1 MLKDFHSNTK
11 NIRNFSIIAHIDHG
25 KSTIADRLLEYT
37 GTISERERKEQILD
51 DMDLEREK
59 GITIKSK
66 AVRLHY
72 QAKDENEYVLNLID
86 TPGHV
91 DFSYEVSRSLAACE
105 GALLIVDASQG
116 VQAQTVA
123 NIHLAV
129 KNNLKIILI
138 INKIDLT
145 TANPEKVIKEI
156 KNIPELKVEVK
167 KEEVILASA
176 KEGIGTLDILEA
188 IVNKIPPPSGEIN
201 LPLRALI
208 FDSIYNPYQ
217 GTIVYVKVV
226 DGIIKPGIIIQTM
239 SNEKNY
245 EVAEVGVFRP
255 KMQPTRKLIAGEVGY
270 IKAGFK
276 NIKDT
281 QVGDTIT
288 DASNP
293 AQQILPG
300 YKKVTPMV
308 FCSIYPI
315 DNNDY
320 ENLKVAIE
328 KLKLNDAS
336 LFSEPETS
344 QALGFGFRCGF
355 LGLLHMEIIQ
365 ERLEREYD
373 ISLIATTPSV
383 MYQIT
388 KKNGEIIKVSNP
400 ASFPSKIEIEKIEEP
415 YVKVNII
422 TPSQYIGGI
431 MDLVQDRRGTFRNME
446 YIDERRANLDYNLPL
461 NEIILDFY
469 DKLKSRSSGYASL
482 DYEFIDYKQSDLIK
496 VDILV
501 NHELVDALSFIVHKD
516 KAYYRAK
523 KIVEKLKEIIPRQ
536 LYEVPIQATIERKII
551 ARETIKALK
560 KDVLSKCY
568 GGDITRKRKLLEKQ
582 KAGKKRM
589 KRLGK
594 VEIPQEAFLGILK
607 ID

>member
-1 MLKDFHSNTK
+1 MVKDYHCNIE

-37 GTISERERKEQILD
+37 GTISEREKREQILD

-66 AVRLHY
+66 AVRLYYHS
-72 QAKDENEYVLNLID
+72 KDGEEYILNLID

-116 VQAQTVA
+116 VQAQTIA
-123 NIHLAV
+123 NINLAL
-129 KNNLKIILI
+129 KSNLKIIPV

-145 TANPEKVIKEI
+145 SANPDRVIQEVKNISEI
-156 KNIPELKVEVK
+156 KD
-167 KEEVILASA
+167 EEIILASA
-176 KEGIGTLDILEA
+176 KEGIGTSDILEA
-188 IVNKIPPPSGEIN
+188 IVNKIPPPKGSSN

-208 FDSIYNPYQ
+208 FDSVYNPYK

-226 DGIIKPGIIIQTM
+226 DGVIKPGMFIQTM
-239 SNEKNY
+239 SNDIKY
-245 EVAEVGVFRP
+245 EVAEIGIFRP
-255 KMQPTRKLIAGEVGY
+255 KMQPIKKLTAGEVGY
-270 IKAGFK
+270 IMAGFK

-281 QVGDTIT
+281 QVGDTII

-293 AQQILPG
+293 SQKSLPG
-300 YKKVTPMV
+300 YKKVTPLV

-315 DNNDY
+315 DNKEY
-320 ENLKVAIE
+320 ENLKVALE
-328 KLKLNDAS
+328 KLKLNDSS
-336 LFSEPETS
+336 LFSEAETS
-344 QALGFGFRCGF
+344 EALGFGFRCGF

-373 ISLIATTPSV
+373 LGLIATTPSV
-383 MYQIT
+383 MYQVT
-388 KKNGEIIKVSNP
+388 NKNGEVVKISNP
-400 ASFPSKIEIEKIEEP
+400 SSFPSKNEIQNIEEP
-415 YVKVNII
+415 YVKVNIV
-422 TPSQYIGGI
+422 TPSKCIGGI
-431 MDLVQDRRGTFRNME
+431 MDLVQERRGSFKNME
-446 YIDERRANLDYNLPL
+446 YIDEKILRLDYELPL

-469 DKLKSRSSGYASL
+469 DKLKSISSGYASL
-482 DYEFIDYKQSDLIK
+482 DYELIGYQPSELAK

-501 NHELVDALSFIVHKD
+501 NHKLVDALSFIVHKD
-516 KAYYRAK
+516 KAYTRGR
-523 KIVEKLKEIIPRQ
+523 KIVEKLKDIIPRHMF
-536 LYEVPIQATIERKII
+536 EVPLQATVEGKII

-560 KDVLSKCY
+560 KDVTAKCY
-568 GGDITRKRKLLEKQ
+568 GGDISRKRKLLEKQ

-589 KRLGK
+589 KKIGK

-607 ID
+607 I

>member
-1 MLKDFHSNTK
+1 MVKDYHCSME

-37 GTISERERKEQILD
+37 GTISEREKREQVLD

-66 AVRLHY
+66 AVRLYYHS
-72 QAKDENEYVLNLID
+72 QDGKEYILNLID

-116 VQAQTVA
+116 VQAQTAA
-123 NIHLAV
+123 NINLAL
-129 KNNLKIILI
+129 KSNLKIIPV
-138 INKIDLT
+138 INKIDLS
-145 TANPEKVIKEI
+145 TANPDRVMQELQNISEI
-156 KNIPELKVEVK
+156 KG
-167 KEEVILASA
+167 EEIILASA
-176 KEGIGTLDILEA
+176 KEGIGTSDILEA
-188 IVNKIPPPSGEIN
+188 IVKKIPPPKGSSN

-208 FDSIYNPYQ
+208 FDSIYNPYK

-226 DGIIKPGIIIQTM
+226 DGVIEPGMIIQTM
-239 SNEKNY
+239 SNDIKY
-245 EVAEVGVFRP
+245 EVAEIGIFRP
-255 KMQPTRKLIAGEVGY
+255 KMQPIKKLTAGEVEY
-270 IKAGFK
+270 IIAGFK

-281 QVGDTIT
+281 QVGDTII

-293 AQQILPG
+293 AREGLPG
-300 YKKVTPMV
+300 YKKVTPLV
-308 FCSIYPI
+308 FCSIYPV
-315 DNNDY
+315 DNKEF
-320 ENLKVAIE
+320 ENLKIALE
-328 KLKLNDAS
+328 KLKLNDSS

-344 QALGFGFRCGF
+344 EALGFGFRCGF

-365 ERLEREYD
+365 ERLEREYS
-373 ISLIATTPSV
+373 INLIATTPSV
-383 MYQIT
+383 MYQVF
-388 KKNGEIIKVSNP
+388 KKNGEILKISNP
-400 ASFPSKIEIEKIEEP
+400 VSLPPRNEIEKIEEP

-422 TPSQYIGGI
+422 TPSKCIGGI
-431 MDLVQDRRGTFRNME
+431 MDLVQERRGSFKNME
-446 YIDERRANLDYNLPL
+446 YIDEKILRLDYHLPL

-469 DKLKSRSSGYASL
+469 DKLKSISSGYASL
-482 DYEFIDYKQSDLIK
+482 DYEIIGYQPSELAK

-501 NHELVDALSFIVHKD
+501 NHQLVDALSFIVHKD
-516 KAYYRAK
+516 KAYKRAR

-536 LYEVPIQATIERKII
+536 MYEVPLQATIESKII

-560 KDVLSKCY
+560 KDVTAKCY

-589 KRLGK
+589 KKIGK

-607 ID
+607 I

>member
-1 MLKDFHSNTK
+1 MLEDYHCNIE

-37 GTISERERKEQILD
+37 GTISGREKREQVLD

-66 AVRLHY
+66 AVRLYY
-72 QAKDENEYVLNLID
+72 QSKDGKKYILNLID

-116 VQAQTVA
+116 VQAQTIA
-123 NIHLAV
+123 NINLAL
-129 KNNLKIILI
+129 KNNLKIVPVV
-138 INKIDLT
+138 NKIDLT
-145 TANPEKVIKEI
+145 TANPDRVIQELKNISEI
-156 KNIPELKVEVK
+156 KV
-167 KEEVILASA
+167 EEVILASA
-176 KEGIGTLDILEA
+176 KEGIGTSEILET
-188 IVNKIPPPSGEIN
+188 IINKIPSPKGNPN
-201 LPLRALI
+201 KPLRALI
-208 FDSIYNPYQ
+208 FDSVYNSYK

-226 DGIIKPGIIIQTM
+226 DGVIKPGMVIQTM
-239 SNEKNY
+239 SNNLKY
-245 EVAEVGVFRP
+245 EVIEIGIFRP
-255 KMQPTRKLIAGEVGY
+255 KMQAIKTLTAGEVGY
-270 IKAGFK
+270 IIAGFK

-281 QVGDTIT
+281 HVGDTIT

-293 AQQILPG
+293 SRESLPG
-300 YKKVTPMV
+300 YKKVTPLV

-315 DNNDY
+315 DNKEY
-320 ENLKVAIE
+320 ENLKTALE
-328 KLKLNDAS
+328 KLKLNDSS
-336 LFSEPETS
+336 LFSEAETS
-344 QALGFGFRCGF
+344 EALGFGFRCGF

-373 ISLIATTPSV
+373 INLIATTPSV
-383 MYQIT
+383 MYQLT
-388 KKNGEIIKVSNP
+388 KRNGETIKISNP
-400 ASFPSKIEIEKIEEP
+400 TSFPPKNEILKIEEP

-422 TPSQYIGGI
+422 TPSNCIGGI
-431 MDLVQDRRGTFRNME
+431 MDLVQERRGSFKNME
-446 YIDERRANLDYNLPL
+446 YIDEKILKLDYELPL

-469 DKLKSRSSGYASL
+469 DKLKSISSGYASL
-482 DYEFIDYKQSDLIK
+482 DYELAGYQPSELSK

-501 NHELVDALSFIVHKD
+501 NHQLVDALSFVVHKD
-516 KAYYRAK
+516 KAYNRGR

-536 LYEVPIQATIERKII
+536 MYEVPLQATIEGKII

-560 KDVLSKCY
+560 KDVTAKCY

-589 KRLGK
+589 KKIGR

>member
-1 MLKDFHSNTK
+1 MLKDYHCSIE

-25 KSTIADRLLEYT
+25 KSTIADRLLEFT
-37 GTISERERKEQILD
+37 GTISEREKREQILD

-66 AVRLHY
+66 AVRLYY
-72 QAKDENEYVLNLID
+72 QSKDGKKYILNLID

-116 VQAQTVA
+116 VQAQTIA
-123 NIHLAV
+123 NINLAL
-129 KNNLKIILI
+129 KSNLKIIPI

-145 TANPEKVIKEI
+145 SANPNRVIQEVKSISEIKE
-156 KNIPELKVEVK
+156 
-167 KEEVILASA
+167 EEIILASA
-176 KEGIGTLDILEA
+176 KEGIGTSDILEA
-188 IVNKIPPPSGEIN
+188 IVNKIPPPKGNSN
-201 LPLRALI
+201 QPLRALI
-208 FDSIYNPYQ
+208 FDSVYNPYK

-226 DGIIKPGIIIQTM
+226 DGVIKPGMVIQTM
-239 SNEKNY
+239 SNNIKY
-245 EVAEVGVFRP
+245 EVVEIGIFRP
-255 KMQPTRKLIAGEVGY
+255 KMQPIKKLTAGEVGY
-270 IKAGFK
+270 IIAGFK

-281 QVGDTIT
+281 QVGDTII

-293 AQQILPG
+293 SQESLPG
-300 YKKVTPMV
+300 YKKVTPLV

-315 DNNDY
+315 DNKEY
-320 ENLKVAIE
+320 ENLKIAIE
-328 KLKLNDAS
+328 KLKLNDSS
-336 LFSEPETS
+336 LFSEAETS
-344 QALGFGFRCGF
+344 EALGFGFRCGF

-373 ISLIATTPSV
+373 LGLIATTPSV
-383 MYQIT
+383 MYQVT
-388 KKNGEIIKVSNP
+388 KKNGEKLKISNP
-400 ASFPSKIEIEKIEEP
+400 SSFPSKNDIGKIEEP

-422 TPSQYIGGI
+422 TPSKCVGGI
-431 MDLVQDRRGTFRNME
+431 MELVQVRRGSFKNME
-446 YIDERRANLDYNLPL
+446 YIDEKILRLDYELPL

-469 DKLKSRSSGYASL
+469 DKLKSISSGYASL
-482 DYEFIDYKQSDLIK
+482 DYEIIGYQPSELEK

-501 NHELVDALSFIVHKD
+501 NHQLVDALSFIVHKD
-516 KAYYRAK
+516 KAYTRGR

-536 LYEVPIQATIERKII
+536 MYEVPLQATIESKII

-560 KDVLSKCY
+560 KDVTAKCY

-589 KRLGK
+589 KKVGK

-607 ID
+607 I

>member
-1 MLKDFHSNTK
+1 MLEDYHCNIE

-37 GTISERERKEQILD
+37 GTISEREKREQVLD

-66 AVRLHY
+66 AVRLYY
-72 QAKDENEYVLNLID
+72 QSKDGKKYILNLID

-116 VQAQTVA
+116 VQAQTIA
-123 NIHLAV
+123 NINLAL
-129 KNNLKIILI
+129 KSNLKIIPVV
-138 INKIDLT
+138 NKIDLN
-145 TANPEKVIKEI
+145 TANPDRVIQELKNISEI
-156 KNIPELKVEVK
+156 KV
-167 KEEVILASA
+167 EEVILASA
-176 KEGIGTLDILEA
+176 KEGIGTSEILET
-188 IVNKIPPPSGEIN
+188 IINKIPPPKGN
-201 LPLRALI
+201 PNKPLRALI
-208 FDSIYNPYQ
+208 FDSVYNSYK

-226 DGIIKPGIIIQTM
+226 DGVIKPGMVIQTM
-239 SNEKNY
+239 SNNLKY
-245 EVAEVGVFRP
+245 EVIEIGIFRP
-255 KMQPTRKLIAGEVGY
+255 KMQAIKTLTAGEVGY
-270 IKAGFK
+270 IMAGFK

-281 QVGDTIT
+281 HVGDTIT

-293 AQQILPG
+293 SRESLPG
-300 YKKVTPMV
+300 YKKVTPLV

-315 DNNDY
+315 DNKEY
-320 ENLKVAIE
+320 ENLKTALE
-328 KLKLNDAS
+328 KLKLNDSS
-336 LFSEPETS
+336 LFSEAETS
-344 QALGFGFRCGF
+344 EALGFGFRCGF

-373 ISLIATTPSV
+373 INLIATTPSV
-383 MYQIT
+383 MYQLT
-388 KKNGEIIKVSNP
+388 KRNGETIKISNP
-400 ASFPSKIEIEKIEEP
+400 TSFPPKNEILKIEEP

-422 TPSQYIGGI
+422 TPSNCIGGI
-431 MDLVQDRRGTFRNME
+431 MDLVQERRGSFKNME
-446 YIDERRANLDYNLPL
+446 YIDEKIIKLDYELPL

-469 DKLKSRSSGYASL
+469 DKLKSISSGYASL
-482 DYEFIDYKQSDLIK
+482 DYELAGYQPSELAK

-501 NHELVDALSFIVHKD
+501 NHQLVDALSFVVHKD
-516 KAYYRAK
+516 KAYNRGR

-536 LYEVPIQATIERKII
+536 MYEVPLQATIEGKII

-560 KDVLSKCY
+560 KDVTAKCY

-589 KRLGK
+589 KKIGR

>member
-1 MLKDFHSNTK
+1 MVKDYHCNIE

-37 GTISERERKEQILD
+37 GTISEREKREQILD

-66 AVRLHY
+66 AVRLYYHSKGE
-72 QAKDENEYVLNLID
+72 KDYILNLID

-116 VQAQTVA
+116 VQAQTIA
-123 NIHLAV
+123 NINLAL
-129 KNNLKIILI
+129 KSNLKIIPI

-145 TANPEKVIKEI
+145 SANPDRVIQEVKNISEIKE
-156 KNIPELKVEVK
+156 
-167 KEEVILASA
+167 EEIILASA
-176 KEGIGTLDILEA
+176 KEGIGTSDILEA
-188 IVNKIPPPSGEIN
+188 IVNKIPAPKGSSN

-208 FDSIYNPYQ
+208 FDSVYNSYK
-217 GTIVYVKVV
+217 GTIVYVRVV
-226 DGIIKPGIIIQTM
+226 DGVIKPGMIIQTM
-239 SNEKNY
+239 SNNIKY
-245 EVAEVGVFRP
+245 EVIEIGIFRP
-255 KMQPTRKLIAGEVGY
+255 KMQPIKKLVAGEVGY
-270 IKAGFK
+270 IIAGFK

-281 QVGDTIT
+281 TVGDTIA

-293 AQQILPG
+293 SRKSLPG
-300 YKKVTPMV
+300 YKKVTPLV

-315 DNNDY
+315 DNKEY
-320 ENLKVAIE
+320 ENLKVALE
-328 KLKLNDAS
+328 KLKLNDSS

-344 QALGFGFRCGF
+344 EALGFGFRCGF

-373 ISLIATTPSV
+373 LGLIATTPSV
-383 MYQIT
+383 MYQVT
-388 KKNGEIIKVSNP
+388 KKNGEVVKISNP
-400 ASFPSKIEIEKIEEP
+400 SSFPSKNEIQKIEEP

-422 TPSQYIGGI
+422 TPSKCIGGI
-431 MDLVQDRRGTFRNME
+431 MDLVQERRGSFKNME
-446 YIDERRANLDYNLPL
+446 YIDEKILRLDYELPL

-469 DKLKSRSSGYASL
+469 DKLKSISSGYASL
-482 DYEFIDYKQSDLIK
+482 DYELIGYQPSELAK

-501 NHELVDALSFIVHKD
+501 NHQLVDALSFVVHKD
-516 KAYYRAK
+516 KAYTRGR
-523 KIVEKLKEIIPRQ
+523 KIVEKLKEIIPRHM
-536 LYEVPIQATIERKII
+536 YEVPLQATVEGNII

-560 KDVLSKCY
+560 KDVTAKCY

-589 KRLGK
+589 KKIGK

-607 ID
+607 I

>member
-72 QAKDENEYVLNLID
+72 RAKDGNEYVLNLID

-116 VQAQTVA
+116 VQAQTLA

-138 INKIDLT
+138 INKIDLA
-145 TANPEKVIKEI
+145 TADTEKVNQEL
-156 KNIPELKVEVK
+156 KNIPELKE
-167 KEEVILASA
+167 EEVILASA
-176 KEGIGTLDILEA
+176 KEGIGTSDILEA
-188 IVNKIPPPSGEIN
+188 IVNKIPPPSGELN

-239 SNEKNY
+239 SNERKY

-255 KMQPTRKLIAGEVGY
+255 NMEPTKKLIAGEVGY

-293 AQQILPG
+293 ARKSLSG
-300 YKKVTPMV
+300 YKKVTPLV

-315 DNNDY
+315 DNKEY
-320 ENLKVAIE
+320 ENLKAALE
-328 KLKLNDAS
+328 KLKLNDSS

-373 ISLIATTPSV
+373 LNLIATTPSV

-388 KKNGEIIKVSNP
+388 KKDGKTIKISNP

-431 MDLVQDRRGTFRNME
+431 MDLVQDRRGTFKNME
-446 YIDERRANLDYNLPL
+446 YIDEKRAILDYDLPL

-482 DYEFIDYKQSDLIK
+482 DYEFISYKQSDLIK
-496 VDILV
+496 VDILA
-501 NHELVDALSFIVHKD
+501 NHEIVDALSFIVHKD
-516 KAYYRAK
+516 KAYYRAR

-536 LYEVPIQATIERKII
+536 LYQVPIQAAIERKII

-560 KDVLSKCY
+560 KDVIAKCY

-607 ID
+607 IE

>member
-1 MLKDFHSNTK
+1 MLEDYHCNIE

-37 GTISERERKEQILD
+37 GTISEREKREQVLD

-66 AVRLHY
+66 AVRLYY
-72 QAKDENEYVLNLID
+72 QSKDGKKYILNLID

-116 VQAQTVA
+116 VQAQTIA
-123 NIHLAV
+123 NINLAL
-129 KNNLKIILI
+129 KSNLKIIPVV
-138 INKIDLT
+138 NKIDLT
-145 TANPEKVIKEI
+145 TANPDRVIQELKNISEI
-156 KNIPELKVEVK
+156 KV
-167 KEEVILASA
+167 EEVILASA
-176 KEGIGTLDILEA
+176 KEGIGTSDILET
-188 IVNKIPPPSGEIN
+188 IINKIPPPKGN
-201 LPLRALI
+201 PNKPLRALI
-208 FDSIYNPYQ
+208 FDSVYNSYK

-226 DGIIKPGIIIQTM
+226 DGVIKPGMVIQTM
-239 SNEKNY
+239 SNNLKY
-245 EVAEVGVFRP
+245 EVIEIGIFRP
-255 KMQPTRKLIAGEVGY
+255 KMQAIKTLTAGEVGY
-270 IKAGFK
+270 IMAGFK

-281 QVGDTIT
+281 HVGDTIT

-293 AQQILPG
+293 SRESLPG
-300 YKKVTPMV
+300 YKKVTPLV

-315 DNNDY
+315 DNKEY
-320 ENLKVAIE
+320 ENLKTALE
-328 KLKLNDAS
+328 KLKLNDSS
-336 LFSEPETS
+336 LFSEAETS
-344 QALGFGFRCGF
+344 EALGFGFRCGF

-373 ISLIATTPSV
+373 INLIATTPSV
-383 MYQIT
+383 MYQLT
-388 KKNGEIIKVSNP
+388 KRNGETIKISNP
-400 ASFPSKIEIEKIEEP
+400 TSFPPKYEILKIEEP

-422 TPSQYIGGI
+422 TPSNCIGGI
-431 MDLVQDRRGTFRNME
+431 MDLVQERRGSFKNME
-446 YIDERRANLDYNLPL
+446 YIDEKILKLDYELPL

-469 DKLKSRSSGYASL
+469 DKLKSISSGYASL
-482 DYEFIDYKQSDLIK
+482 DYELAGYQPSELSK

-501 NHELVDALSFIVHKD
+501 NHQLVDALSFVVHKD
-516 KAYYRAK
+516 KAYNRGR

-536 LYEVPIQATIERKII
+536 MYEVPLQATIEGKII

-560 KDVLSKCY
+560 KDVTAKCY

-589 KRLGK
+589 KKIGR

>member
-1 MLKDFHSNTK
+1 MVKDYHCNIE

-25 KSTIADRLLEYT
+25 KSTIADRLLEFT
-37 GTISERERKEQILD
+37 GTISEREKRDQILD

-66 AVRLHY
+66 AVRLYYHT
-72 QAKDENEYVLNLID
+72 KDGEKYILNLID

-123 NIHLAV
+123 NINLAL
-129 KNNLKIILI
+129 KSNLKIIPV

-145 TANPEKVIKEI
+145 TADSDRVAQELKNISEIKE
-156 KNIPELKVEVK
+156 
-167 KEEVILASA
+167 EEIILASA
-176 KEGIGTLDILEA
+176 KEGIGTSDILEA
-188 IVNKIPPPSGEIN
+188 IVNKIPPPKGSSN

-208 FDSIYNPYQ
+208 FDSVYNPYK

-226 DGIIKPGIIIQTM
+226 DGVIKPGMVIQTM
-239 SNEKNY
+239 SNNIKY
-245 EVAEVGVFRP
+245 EVVEIGIFRP
-255 KMQPTRKLIAGEVGY
+255 KMQPIKKLTAGEVGY
-270 IKAGFK
+270 IIAGFK

-281 QVGDTIT
+281 RVGDTII

-293 AQQILPG
+293 SRDSLPG
-300 YKKVTPMV
+300 YKKVTPLV
-308 FCSIYPI
+308 FCSIYPV
-315 DNNDY
+315 DNKEY
-320 ENLKVAIE
+320 ENLKIALE
-328 KLKLNDAS
+328 KLKLNDSS
-336 LFSEPETS
+336 LFSEAETS
-344 QALGFGFRCGF
+344 EALGFGFRCGF

-373 ISLIATTPSV
+373 INLIATTPSV
-383 MYQIT
+383 MYQVT
-388 KKNGEIIKVSNP
+388 NKNGEMVKISNP
-400 ASFPSKIEIEKIEEP
+400 SSFPSKKEIEKIEEP

-422 TPSQYIGGI
+422 TPSKCIGGI
-431 MDLVQDRRGTFRNME
+431 MDLVQERRGSFKNME
-446 YIDERRANLDYNLPL
+446 YIDEKILRLDYELPL

-469 DKLKSRSSGYASL
+469 DKLKSISSGYASL
-482 DYEFIDYKQSDLIK
+482 DYELIGYQPSELAK

-501 NHELVDALSFIVHKD
+501 NHELVDALSFVVHKD
-516 KAYYRAK
+516 KAYNRGR
-523 KIVEKLKEIIPRQ
+523 KIVEKLKEIIPRHM
-536 LYEVPIQATIERKII
+536 YEVPLQATVEGKII

-560 KDVLSKCY
+560 KDVTAKCY

-589 KRLGK
+589 KKIGK

-607 ID
+607 I

>member
-1 MLKDFHSNTK
+1 MLKDYHYNIE

-25 KSTIADRLLEYT
+25 KSTIADRLLEFT
-37 GTISERERKEQILD
+37 GTISERDKREQILD

-72 QAKDENEYVLNLID
+72 RSKDEKEYILNLID

-116 VQAQTVA
+116 VQAQTLA
-123 NIHLAV
+123 NINLAI
-129 KNNLKIILI
+129 KNNLKIIPI

-145 TANPEKVIKEI
+145 TANPDRVAKELQNISEI
-156 KNIPELKVEVK
+156 KG
-167 KEEVILASA
+167 EEIILASA
-176 KEGIGTLDILEA
+176 KEGIGTSDILEA
-188 IVNKIPPPSGEIN
+188 IVNKIPTPKGSSK

-208 FDSIYNPYQ
+208 FDSIYNPYK

-226 DGIIKPGIIIQTM
+226 DGIIKPGMFIQTM
-239 SNEKNY
+239 SNDIKY
-245 EVAEVGVFRP
+245 EVTEIGIFHP
-255 KMQPTRKLIAGEVGY
+255 KMKPIKELNAGEVGY
-270 IKAGFK
+270 IIAGFK

-281 QVGDTIT
+281 HVGDTII

-293 AQQILPG
+293 PRESLPG
-300 YKKVTPMV
+300 YKKVTPLV
-308 FCSIYPI
+308 FCSIYPV
-315 DNNDY
+315 DNKEY
-320 ENLKVAIE
+320 ENLKTALD
-328 KLKLNDAS
+328 KLKLNDSS
-336 LFSEPETS
+336 LFSEAETS
-344 QALGFGFRCGF
+344 EALGFGFRCGF

-373 ISLIATTPSV
+373 INLIATTPSV
-383 MYQIT
+383 MYQVT
-388 KKNGEIIKVSNP
+388 KKNGETIKISNP
-400 ASFPSKIEIEKIEEP
+400 ASFPPRNEIIKIEEP

-422 TPSQYIGGI
+422 TPSKCIGGI
-431 MDLVQDRRGTFRNME
+431 MDLVQERRGSFKNME
-446 YIDERRANLDYNLPL
+446 YIDEKILRLDYHLPL

-469 DKLKSRSSGYASL
+469 DKLKSISSGYASL
-482 DYEFIDYKQSDLIK
+482 DYELIEYQPSELAK

-501 NHELVDALSFIVHKD
+501 NHQLVDALSFVIHKD
-516 KAYYRAK
+516 KAYTRAR
-523 KIVEKLKEIIPRQ
+523 KIVEKLKGIIPRQ
-536 LYEVPIQATIERKII
+536 MYEVPLQAAIEGTII

-560 KDVLSKCY
+560 KDVTAKCY

-589 KRLGK
+589 KKFGK

-607 ID
+607 I

>member
-1 MLKDFHSNTK
+1 MLKDYHCNIE

-25 KSTIADRLLEYT
+25 KSTIADRLLEFT
-37 GTISERERKEQILD
+37 GTISEREKREQILD

-66 AVRLHY
+66 AVRLYYHS
-72 QAKDENEYVLNLID
+72 KDEKEYILNLID

-116 VQAQTVA
+116 VQAQTIA
-123 NIHLAV
+123 NINLAL
-129 KNNLKIILI
+129 KSNLKIIPV

-145 TANPEKVIKEI
+145 TANPDRVTKELQNISEIKE
-156 KNIPELKVEVK
+156 
-167 KEEVILASA
+167 EEVILASA
-176 KEGIGTLDILEA
+176 KEGIGTSDILEA
-188 IVNKIPPPSGEIN
+188 IVNKIPPPKGSSN

-208 FDSIYNPYQ
+208 FDSIYNPYK

-226 DGIIKPGIIIQTM
+226 DGVIKPGMFIQTM
-239 SNEKNY
+239 SNNIKY
-245 EVAEVGVFRP
+245 EVVEVGIFRP
-255 KMQPTRKLIAGEVGY
+255 KMQPIKKLTAGEVGY
-270 IKAGFK
+270 IIAGFK

-281 QVGDTIT
+281 QVGDTII

-293 AQQILPG
+293 SEESLPG
-300 YKKVTPMV
+300 YKKVTPLV
-308 FCSIYPI
+308 FCSIYPV
-315 DNNDY
+315 DNKEH
-320 ENLKVAIE
+320 ENLKAALD
-328 KLKLNDAS
+328 KLKLNDSS
-336 LFSEPETS
+336 LFSEAETS
-344 QALGFGFRCGF
+344 EALGFGFRCGF

-373 ISLIATTPSV
+373 INLIATTPSV
-383 MYQIT
+383 MYQVT
-388 KKNGEIIKVSNP
+388 KKDGETIKISNP
-400 ASFPSKIEIEKIEEP
+400 ASFPPKNEIVKIEEP

-422 TPSQYIGGI
+422 TPSKCIGGI
-431 MDLVQDRRGTFRNME
+431 MDLVQGRRGSFKNME
-446 YIDERRANLDYNLPL
+446 YIDEKILRLDYYLPL

-469 DKLKSRSSGYASL
+469 DKLKSISSGYASL
-482 DYEFIDYKQSDLIK
+482 DYELTGYQPSELAK

-501 NHELVDALSFIVHKD
+501 NHQLVDALSFIIHKD
-516 KAYYRAK
+516 KAYTRAR

-536 LYEVPIQATIERKII
+536 MYEVPLQATIEGKII

-560 KDVLSKCY
+560 KDVLAKCY

-589 KRLGK
+589 KKVGK

-607 ID
+607 I